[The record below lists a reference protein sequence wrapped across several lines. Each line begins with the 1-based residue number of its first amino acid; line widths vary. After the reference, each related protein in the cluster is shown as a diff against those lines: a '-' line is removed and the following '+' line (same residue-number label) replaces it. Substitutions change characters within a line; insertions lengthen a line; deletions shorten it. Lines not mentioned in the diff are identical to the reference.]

1 MIADAQALQGSEN
14 TLITRRI
21 PIFACFIALV
31 AVGLVVVPE
40 RSFAKKHPAKMPVT
54 LLDLYRQSD
63 AIFEARYARTEE
75 GEVIRQDAD
84 YKVLRTKKHFD
95 IYSTIKGTS
104 AKFFELTEEEYR
116 YSRAQSGSFLLASAV
131 DSDAENTYGLRSG
144 DTVLLFV
151 KYGEDRKSLEL
162 TDDEE
167 GLKKISSD
175 DIAVYQKRIAELASL
190 FSSEKVST
198 EAVVEWLVRCA
209 EEPATRW
216 EGTFELVKGFERLE
230 YLEKQRKA
238 AAEKPEDSHAMIVTD
253 EIDTLDSSA
262 FARTMTVEQK
272 STLANVLLAQKPAG
286 DGTRTLVR
294 GDRELIDLIKHW
306 GDPRLA
312 GFLLEELKTKELTD
326 YRRSETM
333 RLIADILR
341 DQKIVGL
348 AAEYSNAYRDEA
360 IATELFKDQD
370 QNGMTDA
377 LAEKPARTD
386 FKDIRAAIVAKF
398 IKRANS
404 VVISQLSTEN

>member
-1 MIADAQALQGSEN
+1 M
-14 TLITRRI
+14 
-21 PIFACFIALV
+21 
-31 AVGLVVVPE
+31 AVGLVFGPE

-84 YKVLRTKKHFD
+84 YKVLKTKKHFD
-95 IYSTIKGTS
+95 IYSTVKGS
-104 AKFFELTEEEYR
+104 SSKFFELAEEEYR
-116 YSRAQSGSFLLASAV
+116 YSRPQSGSYLLASAV
-131 DSDAENTYGLRSG
+131 DSDVENTYGLRSG

-151 KYGEDRKSLEL
+151 KYGEDGKTLEL

-190 FSSEKVST
+190 LSSDKVST
-198 EAVVEWLVRCA
+198 EAIVVWLIRCA

-230 YLEKQRKA
+230 YQEKQRKA
-238 AAEKPEDSHAMIVTD
+238 AAEKPEETRGMIVTD
-253 EIDTLDSSA
+253 EVDALDSSA
-262 FARTMTVEQK
+262 FARVLTLDQK
-272 STLANVLLAQKPAG
+272 TTLANVLLDRKPVPAG
-286 DGTRTLVR
+286 DGARTLVR
-294 GDRELIDLIKHW
+294 GDRELIDLVKHW

-312 GFLLEELKTKELTD
+312 GFLLEELKTRDLTD

-333 RLIADILR
+333 RLIAEILR

-348 AAEYSNAYRDEA
+348 ASEYSNAYRDEA
-360 IATELFKDQD
+360 IAAELFKDQD
-370 QNGMTDA
+370 VNGTTGLSTD
-377 LAEKPARTD
+377 RTAKTD
-386 FKDIRAAIVAKF
+386 YKEIRAAIVARF
-398 IKRANS
+398 IKRASS
-404 VVISQLSTEN
+404 VVVAQLGTEN

>member
-1 MIADAQALQGSEN
+1 MHCKEAKNI
-14 TLITRRI
+14 LITRRI
-21 PIFACFIALV
+21 PIFVYLTALV
-31 AVGLVVVPE
+31 AVGLVFIPTT
-40 RSFAKKHPAKMPVT
+40 SFAKKHPAKMPVT

-75 GEVIRQDAD
+75 GEVIRQEAD
-84 YKVLRTKKHFD
+84 YKVLKTKKHFD
-95 IYSTIKGTS
+95 IYSTIKGSS

-116 YSRAQSGSFLLASAV
+116 YSHAQSGSILLASAV

-151 KYGEDRKSLEL
+151 KYGEDGKSLEL

-175 DIAVYQKRIAELASL
+175 DIAVYQKRIAELAAL
-190 FSSEKVST
+190 FSSEKVSA
-198 EAVVEWLVRCA
+198 ERVVEWLVRCA

-230 YLEKQRKA
+230 YLEKQQRA
-238 AAEKPEDSHAMIVTD
+238 AAEKPEDNHGMIVTD

-262 FARTMTVEQK
+262 FARVMTVDQK
-272 STLANVLLAQKPAG
+272 SMLANVLLAQKPSG
-286 DGTRTLVR
+286 DGTRTMVR
-294 GDRELIDLIKHW
+294 GDRELIDLVKHW

-312 GFLLEELKTKELTD
+312 GFLLDELRTKELTD

-341 DQKIVGL
+341 DPKISGL

-360 IATELFKDQD
+360 IAAELFKDQV
-370 QNGMTDA
+370 QSGMVT
-377 LAEKPARTD
+377 LFSEKDTTTD
-386 FKDIRAAIVAKF
+386 FKQVRNAIAAKF
-398 IKRANS
+398 IKRAAS
-404 VVISQLSTEN
+404 VVIAQLSTGN